1 MTDKFFEPR
10 SSSCMFDWL
19 SNKYHQNMTSPVYIH
34 LQEQNSVYFLLF
46 VVAKNKLNKYSFLKR
61 ETRSYLQKK
70 TEVKKRKL
78 HRRAVTLKF
87 TNLIFF
93 LPLDPPASTV

>member
-1 MTDKFFEPR
+1 
-10 SSSCMFDWL
+10 
-19 SNKYHQNMTSPVYIH
+19 MTSPVYIH

-61 ETRSYLQKK
+61 ETRSYLQKN